1 MATSRMR
8 GLSSTV
14 LAHPCYYPRVRLISR
29 APTTMARFDQ
39 LTSAEQLD
47 RLTELALE
55 DLYRILAVPLH
66 VRPQSEWP
74 MWLRAKVQAGQLV
87 LAARLRVDEAS
98 LRQHEVDILPKLIE
112 QIRQAKLENPAL
124 DL

>member
-1 MATSRMR
+1 
-8 GLSSTV
+8 
-14 LAHPCYYPRVRLISR
+14 
-29 APTTMARFDQ
+29 MARFDQ
-39 LTSAEQLD
+39 LTSAEQLN

-66 VRPQSEWP
+66 VRPHSEWP

-87 LAARLRVDEAS
+87 LAARLRVDEDS
-98 LRQHEVDILPKLIE
+98 LRKRELDALPKLIE

>member
-1 MATSRMR
+1 MATPRMR

-29 APTTMARFDQ
+29 APTMARFDQ
-39 LTSAEQLD
+39 LTSAEQLN

-66 VRPQSEWP
+66 VRPHSEWP

-87 LAARLRVDEAS
+87 LAARLRVDEDS
-98 LRQHEVDILPKLIE
+98 LRKRELDALPKLLE
-112 QIRQAKLENPAL
+112 QIRQAKIENPAL